1 MLDRVLVL
9 LQQIGGI
16 MEKKKDDDVW
26 VIEVPSREEFVKMK
40 MAKELEVIKEKLIF
54 GLFWMLVGALVGVL
68 CQL

>member
-1 MLDRVLVL
+1 
-9 LQQIGGI
+9 